1 MFQHKGYSNFKILLD
16 TPIEYLKGIGP
27 QRAEVLK
34 KELNIFIYRD
44 LLTYYPFRYVDRTK
58 VNHVNEITEAHSFVQ
73 LKGTIDRLEIVGQ
86 KQGKRL
92 VVVFKDQTGS
102 IELVWFK
109 GYNWMA
115 DKLKTNVEYI
125 VFGKPTFFK
134 GRVNFAHPEIE
145 LATTELLSQQ
155 SAFQSVYNS
164 TEKLKTRGLDSEG
177 IRRMMRVLVQQLQLS
192 HLEENLSEEVLND
205 HKLVSR
211 FEAIKQIHFPEN
223 AQQLK
228 NAEARLKFEELFYVQ
243 LRLLR
248 LNKIRAHTVKGF
260 VFSRVGQIFND
271 FFTNYLPFD
280 LTGAQK
286 RVLKEIR
293 LDMGSGR
300 QMNRLVQGDV
310 GSGKTLVAL
319 MSMLLAIDNGFQSC
333 LMAPT
338 EILARQH
345 FQTFKDL
352 LEPLELKIE
361 ILTGSSTTKE
371 RKRIQAGLLSGDVHV
386 LIGTHA
392 LIEKAVQ
399 FKNIGLVVI
408 DEQHRFGVEQR
419 AKLRDKNSS
428 PPHMLIMTATPIPR
442 TLAMT
447 LYGDLDTSL
456 IDEMPPGRKP
466 IKTQHFMETQRLRV
480 FGFMKE
486 QIALGRQ
493 IYIVYPLIQ
502 ESEKMDYQNLEQG
515 YDNLIHEFAPPKYQV
530 SIVHGKLPNNQKEFE
545 MQRFINHQTQ
555 IMVAT
560 TVIEVGVNIPNASV
574 MIIESAERFGLSQL
588 HQLRGRVGRGSD
600 QSYCILM
607 TGYKLGADSRLRME
621 TMVRTNDGFEISE
634 VDLKLRGPGDI
645 EGTQQSG
652 VMDLKLANLA
662 LDGHILQLARQSA
675 QTLLDEDPLL
685 EMEKNNVFTQH
696 LLIQQKSRPNW
707 SKIG

>member
-1 MFQHKGYSNFKILLD
+1 MLD
-16 TPIEYLKGIGP
+16 TPIEYLKGIGS

-58 VNHVNEITEAHSFVQ
+58 FHHVNEITEALQFVQ
-73 LKGTIDRLEIVGQ
+73 LKGSIDRLEIVGQ

-92 VVVFKDQTGS
+92 IVVFKDRTGS

-134 GRVNFAHPEIE
+134 GRVNLAHPEIE
-145 LATTELLSQQ
+145 LATPELLSQQ

-177 IRRMMRVLVQQLQLS
+177 IRKIMRALIQQVQLRD
-192 HLEENLSEEVLND
+192 LEENLSEEILND
-205 HKLVSR
+205 HKLISR

-248 LNKIRAHTVKGF
+248 MNKVRAHTVKGF
-260 VFSRVGQIFND
+260 VFSRVGKIFND
-271 FFTNYLPFD
+271 FFTNFLPFD

-333 LMAPT
+333 IMAPT

-371 RKRIQAGLLSGDVHV
+371 RKRIHAGLLNGEINI

-392 LIEKAVQ
+392 LIEKSVQ

-419 AKLRDKNSS
+419 AKLRDKNTS

-466 IKTQHFMETQRLRV
+466 IKTQHFMEAQRLRV

-515 YDNLIHEFAPPKYQV
+515 YDNLIHEFPPPTYQV
-530 SIVHGKLPNNQKEFE
+530 SIVHGKLPNDRKEFE
-545 MQRFINHQTQ
+545 IQRFINHQTQ

-574 MIIESAERFGLSQL
+574 MIIESSERFGLSQL

-685 EMEKNNVFTQH
+685 EMEKNKVYIQQ
-696 LLIQQKSRPNW
+696 LSIQQKSRPNW